1 MLICWYAG
9 PLYDIRSPLGVSPA
23 ALRALKANPTYTP
36 TGLHPSKEQGFNAYQ
51 SFRKTRANLLTTQNK
66 KRLKAVAVDFRR
78 VWWDKGVRGN
88 SREGGGIWRPVP
100 PPGYVSLGEVS
111 ISRVWIASGYL
122 LTVGSACLAHQP
134 VFSRTWTVP
143 SLLAAYFCDCACI
156 TCSSMCFMVAKLQ
169 TKIRRNA

>member
-1 MLICWYAG
+1 MLPVLWKTLNFILVCWCAG

-36 TGLHPSKEQGFNAYQ
+36 TGLRPPKEQGFNAYQ
-51 SFRKTRANLLTTQNK
+51 SFRKTRANLLKTQNK

-100 PPGYVSLGEVS
+100 PPGYVSLGED
-111 ISRVWIASGYL
+111 Y
-122 LTVGSACLAHQP
+122 C
-134 VFSRTWTVP
+134 
-143 SLLAAYFCDCACI
+143 
-156 TCSSMCFMVAKLQ
+156 
-169 TKIRRNA
+169 